1 MDRVLKDRHWK
12 HDLLQANAAQRVH
25 IVQNYSWRDGSCNRS
40 ACGGSTRPTLR
51 ALHAFQFPRNALI
64 WYSASPMAT
73 VEMTHFHQGIA
84 AGGGGSRV
92 FPHGSRL
99 GRDKA
104 AFECR
109 NPLMMSTWGFALFL
123 ICKSQIKTLTFGNFF
138 DHPAEDSQP
147 GTIRQRNA

>member
-1 MDRVLKDRHWK
+1 MIYYKQMRRSESILCRIIPEGTGPVI
-12 HDLLQANAAQRVH
+12 AALV
-25 IVQNYSWRDGSCNRS
+25 VAPPG
-40 ACGGSTRPTLR
+40 PTLR

-64 WYSASPMAT
+64 WSSASPVAT
-73 VEMTHFHQGIA
+73 VEMTHFHQEIA

-109 NPLMMSTWGFALFL
+109 NPLTMSTWGFALF
-123 ICKSQIKTLTFGNFF
+123 F
-138 DHPAEDSQP
+138 
-147 GTIRQRNA
+147 